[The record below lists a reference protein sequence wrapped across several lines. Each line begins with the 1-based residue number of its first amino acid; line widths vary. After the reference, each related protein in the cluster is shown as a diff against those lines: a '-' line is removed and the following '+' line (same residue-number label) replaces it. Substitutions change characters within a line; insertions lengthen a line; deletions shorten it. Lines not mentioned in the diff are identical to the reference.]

1 MGFNLSLPPPFIDP
15 ICWSCG
21 FCLVLP
27 GLHREF
33 FSRREECGQNTL
45 YCLEPLKARGEHK
58 RSDSVESA
66 VVLKGPCQLLLRPRG
81 LLQYVFYWFLFMWL
95 PQGCLNRDRITFVE
109 ILYDCMLL
117 CTCLYMRCDSY
128 VVSFFQFRL
137 SCILII
143 MNNKE
148 EINYELEHFRDVI
161 YIDSSFKLKG
171 NRCILMILIRA
182 SDSGIKHNV
191 CCLKVVSVGRGQGH
205 PETFPRISSLPLDI
219 GTFPGWLYVESHSL
233 WIGPYAQP
241 KSQHRCVAIT
251 DHAACCWE

>member
-1 MGFNLSLPPPFIDP
+1 MWAKHIILPRAIKGQGRTQTFWF
-15 ICWSCG
+15 CRKCCG
-21 FCLVLP
+21 F
-27 GLHREF
+27 
-33 FSRREECGQNTL
+33 
-45 YCLEPLKARGEHK
+45 K
-58 RSDSVESA
+58 RSMSTAPKATWSFTV
-66 VVLKGPCQLLLRPRG
+66 CFLLIFIHVITSG
-81 LLQYVFYWFLFMWL
+81 LSQSRQNYFCGNFVRLYVTLHMFVHEMWFICCF
-95 PQGCLNRDRITFVE
+95 
-109 ILYDCMLL
+109 
-117 CTCLYMRCDSY
+117 
-128 VVSFFQFRL
+128 FFQFRL

-205 PETFPRISSLPLDI
+205 PKTFPRISSLPLDI

-233 WIGPYAQP
+233 RIGPYAQP

>member
-1 MGFNLSLPPPFIDP
+1 MWAKHIILPRATKGQGRTQTFWFCRKCCGFKRSMSTAPKATWSFTVCFFIDFYWLTRKSTHLQ
-15 ICWSCG
+15 IWVSCDY
-21 FCLVLP
+21 L
-27 GLHREF
+27 R
-33 FSRREECGQNTL
+33 
-45 YCLEPLKARGEHK
+45 
-58 RSDSVESA
+58 A
-66 VVLKGPCQLLLRPRG
+66 VSIETELLLWKFCMIVCY
-81 LLQYVFYWFLFMWL
+81 LWFICCF
-95 PQGCLNRDRITFVE
+95 
-109 ILYDCMLL
+109 
-117 CTCLYMRCDSY
+117 
-128 VVSFFQFRL
+128 FFQFRL

-161 YIDSSFKLKG
+161 YIDSSFKLKW
-171 NRCILMILIRA
+171 NMCILMILIRA

-191 CCLKVVSVGRGQGH
+191 CGLKVPVPVGRGQGH

-219 GTFPGWLYVESHSL
+219 GTFPGWLHAESHSL

>member
-1 MGFNLSLPPPFIDP
+1 MWAKHIILPRAIKGQGRTQTFWFCRKCCGFKRSMSTAPKATWSFTVCFFIDFYWLTRKSTHLQ
-15 ICWSCG
+15 IWVSCDY
-21 FCLVLP
+21 L
-27 GLHREF
+27 R
-33 FSRREECGQNTL
+33 
-45 YCLEPLKARGEHK
+45 
-58 RSDSVESA
+58 A
-66 VVLKGPCQLLLRPRG
+66 VSIETELLLWKFCTIVCYFAHVCTWHVIHM
-81 LLQYVFYWFLFMWL
+81 LFLFS
-95 PQGCLNRDRITFVE
+95 I
-109 ILYDCMLL
+109 
-117 CTCLYMRCDSY
+117 
-128 VVSFFQFRL
+128 L

-191 CCLKVVSVGRGQGH
+191 CCLKVPVSVGRGQGH

-233 WIGPYAQP
+233 RIGPYAQP

>member
-1 MGFNLSLPPPFIDP
+1 MITSGLSQSRQNYFCGNFVRLYVTLHMFVHEMWFI
-15 ICWSCG
+15 CC
-21 FCLVLP
+21 F
-27 GLHREF
+27 
-33 FSRREECGQNTL
+33 
-45 YCLEPLKARGEHK
+45 
-58 RSDSVESA
+58 
-66 VVLKGPCQLLLRPRG
+66 
-81 LLQYVFYWFLFMWL
+81 
-95 PQGCLNRDRITFVE
+95 
-109 ILYDCMLL
+109 
-117 CTCLYMRCDSY
+117 
-128 VVSFFQFRL
+128 FFQFRL

-191 CCLKVVSVGRGQGH
+191 CCLKVPVSVGRGQGH